1 MRYTRG
7 KWRVTNPKVW
17 LFSSVL
23 ILGWRIVPTVA
34 QASEVETVT
43 MSSHSVQ
50 LETDSQDQLT
60 EVARISKTAVTRDR
74 HSVTAQSSKSADR
87 TSSEQSA
94 TTGTVEA
101 VSPTTSE
108 AQQRSTQQDK
118 TAVDQQASDSTAASA
133 GASTNQASAATSSDQ
148 APAANSTGTHHAI
161 DMASSA
167 SALGADSGAHSESLS
182 EAQHSGGQGK
192 TIDSD
197 LSGTVHSQSS
207 VSTVTTATPVNSNS
221 SRAVAAT
228 DQMSSRVEKRA
239 LNKTNV
245 TKSINIPVATKQPS
259 KQRTVTASSF
269 LTTAK
274 NLADKNYLDQYAK
287 QHGQA
292 ALIALIQDWLSTYRI
307 IALTGITIVN
317 SSFDGSVAT
326 ISGGLHVINTGATI
340 RSGQDDEWETII
352 NGGLSVTNNTITFTT
367 TNGLVDRPVAN
378 QDMDFTKPRPT
389 GNGAIKGLP
398 SVTVDSSLINAQE
411 FSQAQINISDFY
423 DQLVT
428 AGTILS
434 ATNGG
439 TLSKMLI
446 GESGTAD
453 LGSYQGHHYYAV
465 NIDLNDWHSGIRTTG
480 FNNDDVVIYNVVT
493 AAPALTIG
501 GGFSSSTPNLVWNFN
516 HAMRIQ
522 NTTMITGKIVA
533 PHAVFT
539 TNQNVDSAAVLQYG
553 YGDVDSAIRETITSQ
568 NEHNYGF
575 GQVVTD
581 DPLDYLIAVIKSDGT
596 SIDTLAGFRHLLAT
610 GQLKIT
616 ITDAAGTRL
625 SGLNAVDTH
634 IAGQHCYLITY
645 QFGDQTA
652 TTWLNVQ
659 PSHEPIIPISR
670 IPEYSAITRT
680 INYQDERTGAVLA
693 GPVIQNVRVVRF
705 AIFNAKTH
713 ELLGYDTNGDGI
725 VDTSDG
731 TIAWLLVPPTDQ
743 DWVQVVS
750 PDLSAQGYQAPDI
763 PVVAGQTVIIN
774 GGDRTMNT
782 NVIVKY
788 QQQTHIATTQRTVTR
803 TINYIDGGTLQPI
816 ASLHAVV
823 QTVKYQLLAVV
834 AHDGTIL
841 GYDTN
846 GDGQI
851 ETQLAD
857 EAWLIVGSG
866 PWFGAVKSPDLSH
879 EGYAAP
885 DLKVVPEQMVA
896 GVDDKDVTINVYYRL
911 ATQAVTVYQNKRR
924 VISYIDRQTH
934 QSIATT
940 VQQLVIY
947 QRTAIIEKKTGK
959 CLGYDLNGDGLV
971 DTSQADYAWILV
983 GSGQFAAVTSPTLVV
998 QGYTDPDIRTVA
1010 AQTVA
1015 ITDPDLM
1022 TTIVT
1027 YDHRIITVTPGNPA
1041 RPGQPVDPDNPN
1053 ILFPDEGGDTDLTHT
1068 VTRIIHY
1075 VYEDGTTAA
1084 ASVLQ
1089 TVQFQ
1094 RNAMIDLVTGE
1105 VTYQEWVPVSV
1116 TEMAGVIS
1124 PIVAGATTT
1133 LTEVAAQQVSVTTAN
1148 QVVVV
1153 TYKKSAI
1160 KPEEPGQPEQ
1170 PSQPEEPGQPE
1181 QPSQP
1186 EEPGHPEQPS
1196 QPEEP
1201 GHPEQPSQPEEPG
1214 HPEQPSQPEEPG
1226 QHEQPSQ
1233 PEEPGQSEKP
1243 GELQKPSQP
1252 ADSEQPDGLS
1262 DQANLS
1268 RNQAEQSRTSQ
1279 PSQAESDQSVVQTN
1293 QQKTAAS
1300 VSGIG
1305 WVSAPAVSKRTTK
1318 HHRMTTLPQ
1327 TDEQNTQL
1335 SLLGMI
1341 GLALSSILGWL
1352 KIKSRD

>member
-34 QASEVETVT
+34 QASEAETVT

-50 LETDSQDQLT
+50 LETDNQDQLT
-60 EVARISKTAVTRDR
+60 EVARISKTAVTRDS

-87 TSSEQSA
+87 TSSEQPA

-118 TAVDQQASDSTAASA
+118 TAVDQRASDSTAASA

-221 SRAVAAT
+221 SLESDKFTSTRSRAVAVT

-245 TKSINIPVATKQPS
+245 TKSINISVATKQPS

-269 LTTAK
+269 LTIVK
-274 NLADKNYLDQYAK
+274 NLADKNYLDQYTK

-516 HAMRIQ
+516 HDMRIQ

-553 YGDVDSAIRETITSQ
+553 YGDGDSAIRETITSQ

-634 IAGQHCYLITY
+634 IAGQHRYLITY

-1053 ILFPDEGGDTDLTHT
+1053 ILFPDECGDTDLTHT

-1133 LTEVAAQQVSVTTAN
+1133 LTEVAAQQVSVTTAD

-1170 PSQPEEPGQPE
+1170 PSQPEEPGQ
-1181 QPSQP
+1181 
-1186 EEPGHPEQPS
+1186 PEQPS

-1305 WVSAPAVSKRTTK
+1305 WVSAPAVSKRITK